1 MQNFNIVHKFYNDGG
16 RTHILSK
23 LRWNTY
29 MMDVL
34 YHIKQHKLKTQLIMC
49 YYCEDYLPYD
59 KVVPTDYEQK
69 SFLCHEC
76 YRDGFPNGILKY
88 T

>member
-1 MQNFNIVHKFYNDGG
+1 MQNFNSKHGLYNDGG

-23 LRWNTY
+23 LRWNAD

-34 YHIKQHKLKTQLIMC
+34 SSIKQHKLKIQLILC
-49 YYCEDYLPYD
+49 YACESYLPYS
-59 KVVPTDYEQK
+59 KVIPYDHTET

-76 YRDGFPNGILKY
+76 FQDATDNYGRWK
-88 T
+88 